1 MAHAGHESDPAAAM
15 HPRHAVMPTVFI
27 AGPPK
32 SASTFLWACVHS
44 IFRPESVCGG
54 GSVEQWR
61 DHDCGGRGFV
71 LPFLE
76 YAAWRGPGFHPEKE
90 SKGWWPL
97 GDLTNPR
104 VGVHTWRQ
112 FAGPRLPIRAW
123 LGRWS
128 NTSLFG
134 AHQVKSVIAG
144 QAGIGGQVIE
154 EGTSCCP

>member
-1 MAHAGHESDPAAAM
+1 MPDRVMARASGLTSDPASAM

-90 SKGWWPL
+90 SKSWCRDFSWGMWMSYNWCAAMYAALSSDIPFSFSPTL
-97 GDLTNPR
+97 CCFPDGCC
-104 VGVHTWRQ
+104 
-112 FAGPRLPIRAW
+112 RAD
-123 LGRWS
+123 
-128 NTSLFG
+128 
-134 AHQVKSVIAG
+134 
-144 QAGIGGQVIE
+144 
-154 EGTSCCP
+154 